1 MINLQDV
8 IYYESSNLAYKLT
21 TNKSSKELYFEVDF
35 ASKNITFFVK
45 VTQSRGSTVT
55 KDFSELELAVDYY
68 NSVSLA

>member
-8 IYYESSNLAYKLT
+8 FYYESSNLAYERT
-21 TNKSSKELYFEVDF
+21 TNKSSKELYFEVDLD
-35 ASKNITFFVK
+35 SKNIIFFVK

-55 KDFSELELAVDYY
+55 KYFLELELAVDYY